1 MSAAP
6 SNVGRC
12 CRSAQYGHRD
22 AEGIDAQVE
31 RLALRAPETQRL
43 TPLDVQ
49 GLFPDELFRLAVEAC
64 PCGLVVSDATGTIL
78 MVNAE
83 AERLFG
89 YSRQELIGQSIDLM
103 VPERLREDHSGYR
116 AAFIADAGVR
126 SMGAGRELFALRKDG
141 SEVPVEIGLKLLTT
155 RGGLMILSVIVD
167 ITARRCAETEQKI
180 VQTQFRLA
188 VEACP
193 SGMVMVDAAGQ
204 IVMVNAKTE
213 QMFGYS
219 RQELLGQRVD
229 ILVPARFR
237 DRDPAF
243 RAAFAANPSARAM
256 GVGRDWYG
264 RRKDDSEFP
273 VEVALNPI
281 ETRDGWAVLSVIVD
295 ISERKHAELLA
306 ANQTR
311 DLERS
316 NAELE
321 EFAYVAAH
329 ELLEPLR
336 TIAGYTHLLAER
348 YQGKLDEK
356 TDKYIQFAVGGANRM
371 QSLIIDLLAFSR
383 LGRLPRPLQS
393 TPSAVVARQVIEQLR
408 PRIEE
413 TRADIAFGPLPV
425 VNADE
430 TQLAQVL
437 QNLIGNALKFR
448 STRPPRIRLNASP
461 RNGEWLFSVEDNG
474 IGIDQQFADRIFQM
488 FQRLHER
495 GKYEGSGIGLA
506 IAKKIVEH
514 HGGKIWF
521 ESQPG
526 IGTTFYFTLPDP
538 MMQTSN

>member
-1 MSAAP
+1 LVVIAEALGMAIETRRKFAP
-6 SNVGRC
+6 RPVL
-12 CRSAQYGHRD
+12 Q
-22 AEGIDAQVE
+22 
-31 RLALRAPETQRL
+31 ALETQRL

-49 GLFPDELFRLAVEAC
+49 RLFPDELFRLAVEAC
-64 PCGLVVSDATGTIL
+64 PCGTVVSDPAGTIL

-89 YSRQELIGQSIDLM
+89 YSRQELIGQSIDLL
-103 VPERLREDHSGYR
+103 VPQRLREDHSVYR

-126 SMGAGRELFALRKDG
+126 AMGAGRELVALRKDG
-141 SEVPVEIGLKLLTT
+141 SEVPVEVGLKLFAT
-155 RGGLMILSVIVD
+155 RGGPVIISVIVD
-167 ITARRCAETEQKI
+167 ITARRRAETEQKI
-180 VQTQFRLA
+180 AQAQFRLA

-193 SGMVMVDAAGQ
+193 SAMVMVAATGQ

-219 RQELLGQRVD
+219 RQELIGQGVD

-237 DRDPAF
+237 DRHPAF
-243 RAAFAANPSARAM
+243 RAAFAASPDARAM
-256 GVGRDWYG
+256 GVARDLHG
-264 RRKDDSEFP
+264 RRKDNSEFP
-273 VEVALNPI
+273 VEVEVNPI
-281 ETRDGWAVLSVIVD
+281 ETRDGLAILSVIVD
-295 ISERKHAELLA
+295 ISERNHADELA
-306 ANQTR
+306 ANQRR

-336 TIAGYTHLLAER
+336 TIAGYAHLLAER

-356 TDKYIQFAVGGANRM
+356 ADKYIQFAVDGAERM

-383 LGRLPRPLQS
+383 LGRRAGSLQP
-393 TPSAVVARQVIEQLR
+393 TPSAVVARQVIERLR

-413 TRADIAFGPLPV
+413 TQADIAFGPLPV

-437 QNLIGNALKFR
+437 QNLVGNALKFR
-448 STRPPRIRLNASP
+448 SARPPRIRVNASP

-495 GKYEGSGIGLA
+495 EKYEGSGIGLA
-506 IAKKIVEH
+506 IAKKIVER

-521 ESQPG
+521 ESQLG

-538 MMQTSN
+538 TMQTSN

>member
-1 MSAAP
+1 M
-6 SNVGRC
+6 
-12 CRSAQYGHRD
+12 
-22 AEGIDAQVE
+22 
-31 RLALRAPETQRL
+31 
-43 TPLDVQ
+43 TPLEVQ
-49 GLFPDELFRLAVEAC
+49 GLFPDDLFRLAMEAC
-64 PCGLVVSDATGTIL
+64 PSGMVVSDPTGTIL

-83 AERLFG
+83 TERLFG
-89 YSRQELIGQSIDLM
+89 YSRQELIGQSIDLV
-103 VPERLREDHSGYR
+103 VPQRLREDHSRHR

-126 SMGAGRELFALRKDG
+126 AMGAGRELFGLRKDG
-141 SEVPVEIGLKLLTT
+141 SEVPVEVGLRLVAT
-155 RGGLMILSVIVD
+155 RAGLVILSVIVD
-167 ITARRCAETEQKI
+167 ITVRKRAETEQKI
-180 VQTQFRLA
+180 AQAQFRLA

-204 IVMVNAKTE
+204 IAMVNAKTE

-219 RQELLGQRVD
+219 RQELIGQRVD
-229 ILVPARFR
+229 ILVPTRFR
-237 DRDPAF
+237 DRHSGL
-243 RAAFAANPSARAM
+243 RAAFAANPAARAM
-256 GVGRDWYG
+256 GMGRDLHG
-264 RRKDDSEFP
+264 RRQDNSEFP
-273 VEVALNPI
+273 VEVGLHPI
-281 ETRDGWAVLSVIVD
+281 ETCDGWAVLGVIVD
-295 ISERKHAELLA
+295 VSERKHAELLA
-306 ANQTR
+306 ASQR
-311 DLERS
+311 QDLERS

-336 TIAGYTHLLAER
+336 TIAGYADLLAER

-356 TDKYIQFAVGGANRM
+356 ADKYIQFAVGGAKGM
-371 QSLIIDLLAFSR
+371 QSLIIDLLASSR
-383 LGRLPRPLQS
+383 LGRRARPLQPTDS
-393 TPSAVVARQVIEQLR
+393 AAVVRQVIERLR

-413 TRADIAFGPLPV
+413 TKADIAFGPLPV

-448 STRPPRIRLNASP
+448 STRPPRIRLSASP

-506 IAKKIVEH
+506 IAKKIVER

-521 ESQPG
+521 ESQLG
-526 IGTTFYFTLPDP
+526 TGTTFYFTLPDP
-538 MMQTSN
+538 AMRTSN